1 MVRSSSRLRFISRHR
16 SGCASACSSGLLRT
30 CTITCCARSGV
41 GKSVREG
48 ADSRRAYARP
58 ARRVNAPTPALP
70 QPPGAGNR
78 ELGAV
83 EPALS
88 LQLELPAPCSPL
100 PAPFVALPKRREVNH
115 SSPHR
120 RLADL
125 GQCDGDHHEVV
136 ADLLQAATFRY
147 ATTGR
152 PGARLLRGA
161 ALRAC
166 HGCDVRSGHA
176 TRKSL
181 DSRELMPV

>member
-1 MVRSSSRLRFISRHR
+1 MP
-16 SGCASACSSGLLRT
+16 LLP
-30 CTITCCARSGV
+30 
-41 GKSVREG
+41 
-48 ADSRRAYARP
+48 Y
-58 ARRVNAPTPALP
+58 
-70 QPPGAGNR
+70 
-78 ELGAV
+78 
-83 EPALS
+83 
-88 LQLELPAPCSPL
+88 
-100 PAPFVALPKRREVNH
+100 VALPKRREVNH

-166 HGCDVRSGHA
+166 HGCDVRSGPRD
-176 TRKSL
+176 TRSEEHT
-181 DSRELMPV
+181 SELQSPCNLVCRLLLEKKK